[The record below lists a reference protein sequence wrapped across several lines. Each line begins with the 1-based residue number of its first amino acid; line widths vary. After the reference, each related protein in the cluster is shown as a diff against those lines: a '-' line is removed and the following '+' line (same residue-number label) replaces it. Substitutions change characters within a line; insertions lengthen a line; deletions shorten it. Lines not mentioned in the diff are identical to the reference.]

1 MIIAIH
7 GPNGSGKTTLAKKIA
22 QGLQDSKMFSQV
34 NIMSFAD
41 PLKDMVGAL
50 LGLPFSMLSGHDNR
64 EWREAANQVV
74 QSHRWEG
81 VETPR
86 DALIMFGE
94 GMKRAFGENFWVD
107 MLANKLPED
116 VGERDDMVLVIDD
129 LRFKPEFEWVRK
141 NGGIVLYL
149 TEPYKQNTIDSQL
162 EQDKQYNV
170 AMNWIAER
178 KND

>member
-7 GPNGSGKTTLAKKIA
+7 GPNGSGKTTLAKKI
-22 QGLQDSKMFSQV
+22 GHNLRDSRMFNS
-34 NIMSFAD
+34 IAIKSFAD

-50 LGLPFSMLSGHDNR
+50 LGLPFSLLSGHDNR

-74 QSHRWEG
+74 QSHHWSD
-81 VETPR
+81 VNTPR

-107 MLANKLPED
+107 MLTCKLPED
-116 VGERDDMVLVIDD
+116 IGERDDMVLIIDD
-129 LRFKPEFEWVRK
+129 LRFKPEFEWVKK
-141 NGGIVLYL
+141 NGGLVLYL
-149 TEPYKQNTIDSQL
+149 TEPYKQDTISCQRVHDW
-162 EQDKQYNV
+162 QYNV

>member
-22 QGLQDSKMFSQV
+22 QGLRYSKLFDQ
-34 NIMSFAD
+34 IMIKSFAE

-50 LGLPFSMLSGHDNR
+50 LGLPLSLLSGHDNR
-64 EWREAANQVV
+64 EWREAANYAV
-74 QSHRWEG
+74 QSHQWDG

-94 GMKRAFGENFWVD
+94 GMKRTFGESFWVN

-116 VGERDDMVLVIDD
+116 IGSRENWVLIIDD
-129 LRFKPEFEWVRK
+129 LRFKPEFEWVQK

-149 TEPYKQNTIDSQL
+149 TDPYKQDTVSSQL